1 MVAAASRG
9 NGSLTLNQT
18 RYSGLRWLLRKRG
31 SETRMGRIGVAALR
45 GEVLGSSFGESS
57 FGTEDEAGRSRVGA
71 FFRRV
76 FREREL
82 ILRSEGQVSYL
93 RLSSRLQMGVAGACL
108 AVVVWAGGVSGA
120 AYWQKTIID
129 DKHREIGEAKLAIE
143 DLRDDMTTY
152 QQQIAGATKS
162 LAARANRH
170 GDGTTISAHDLQEFR
185 NELGAIDDLNIK
197 LSSLVEQI
205 NVDVEADDPERAR
218 IIASRQV
225 LHDRIDLL
233 RRTLSETRER
243 ETDLA
248 VNVKEMTSR
257 VETLSKQKHAVVA
270 ERNKLEARLAEL
282 DSQLLESRTRVGDL
296 SRDLRQTRSELRT
309 VMAGRDTI
317 EQERLGLI
325 SRVSVLEK
333 SLLDARNRGDGLAV
347 TLTALER
354 RLEEANEARANSE
367 LVKDDTVRK
376 LAEVGRLLAG
386 TRNRQTGIENRLA
399 SLVTEIEE
407 VTDGQVRGDAQMTE
421 SHDAVAALELAVSA
435 VLNDIRK
442 TREEKAEAERTL
454 NDVVAELGVVAG
466 IDTKMQT
473 ATEDPVKATRRLLA
487 TIRDLHE
494 SQEQVVVA
502 LIDKTDRQIKRAER
516 MLSLAGLGPVE
527 MEALGAPVVEGQG
540 GPFFALDFEGGSAQD
555 LEINVA
561 TLSEKAERWEALEEV
576 MACAPW
582 IPPVDNYHFTSRFG
596 KRRDPINGKMAMH
609 KGVDLAGWPKTPIY
623 ATAPG
628 EVIYAGRDGK
638 YGKSIVIDHG
648 CGIKTRYAHLH
659 TILVKKGDVV
669 PHRFQIA
676 KMGST
681 GRSTGPHIHY
691 EIVINDKPV
700 DPAPFFEAGRLA
712 FKG

>member
-1 MVAAASRG
+1 M
-9 NGSLTLNQT
+9 
-18 RYSGLRWLLRKRG
+18 
-31 SETRMGRIGVAALR
+31 
-45 GEVLGSSFGESS
+45 GSSFGQSS
-57 FGTEDEAGRSRVGA
+57 FDNEDEAGRNRVGA

-108 AVVVWAGGVSGA
+108 AVVLWAGAVSGA
-120 AYWQKTIID
+120 AYWQKTVID

-152 QQQIAGATKS
+152 QQQIATATKS
-162 LAARANRH
+162 LSARASKH

-205 NVDVEADDPERAR
+205 NVDVDADDPERAR

-248 VNVKEMTSR
+248 VNVKQMTSR
-257 VETLSKQKHAVVA
+257 VDTLSKQKHAVAA

-296 SRDLRQTRSELRT
+296 SRDLRQTRTELRT

-347 TLTALER
+347 NLTALER
-354 RLEEANEARANSE
+354 RLDEAREAKTNSE
-367 LVKDDTVRK
+367 LVKEDTARK
-376 LAEVGRLLAG
+376 LAQVGRLLEG
-386 TRNRQTGIENRLA
+386 TRNRQAGIENRLVA
-399 SLVTEIEE
+399 LVTEIEA
-407 VTDGQVRGDAQMTE
+407 VTDSQVRGDDQLTQ
-421 SHDAVAALELAVSA
+421 SHDEVAALELAVSA
-435 VLNDIRK
+435 VLNDIAK
-442 TREEKAEAERTL
+442 TRDAKAEAERTL
-454 NDVVAELGVVAG
+454 DDVVAELGVVAG
-466 IDTKMQT
+466 VDTKKQI
-473 ATEDPVKATRRLLA
+473 ATEDPVKATRKLLA
-487 TIRDLHE
+487 TIRELHE

-516 MLSLAGLGPVE
+516 ILGLAGLGPVE
-527 MEALGAPVVEGQG
+527 MAALGIPTNEGQG

-561 TLSEKAERWEALEEV
+561 TLSEKAEQWEAYEEV
-576 MACAPW
+576 MACMPL
-582 IPPVDNYHFTSRFG
+582 IPPVDNYQFTSGFG
-596 KRRDPINGKMAMH
+596 KRRDPINGKMAVH
-609 KGVDLAGWPKTPIY
+609 EGVDLAGWPKTPIY

-628 EVIYAGRDGK
+628 EVIYAGRNGK

-648 CGIKTRYAHLH
+648 CGVTTRYAHLH
-659 TILVKKGDVV
+659 TILVKKGDMV
-669 PHRFQIA
+669 PHRFEIA

-681 GRSTGPHIHY
+681 GRSTGPHVHY
-691 EIVINDKPV
+691 EIVINNKPV

-712 FKG
+712 YKG

>member
-1 MVAAASRG
+1 MDS
-9 NGSLTLNQT
+9 S
-18 RYSGLRWLLRKRG
+18 
-31 SETRMGRIGVAALR
+31 IGK
-45 GEVLGSSFGESS
+45 SSFGQD
-57 FGTEDEAGRSRVGA
+57 DEAEHSRLGM

-82 ILRSEGQVSYL
+82 ILRSDGTVRYM
-93 RLSSRLQMGVAGACL
+93 RLSSRLQMGVAGICL
-108 AVVVWAGGVSGA
+108 AVGFWAAGVSGT
-120 AYWQKTIID
+120 AYWQKTVID
-129 DKHREIGEAKLAIE
+129 EKHREIGEAKLAIE
-143 DLRDDMTTY
+143 DLRDDLTTY

-162 LAARANRH
+162 LAARASKH
-170 GDGTTISAHDLQEFR
+170 GDGSTVSAHDLQELR

-197 LSSLVEQI
+197 LSSIVEQI
-205 NVDVEADDPERAR
+205 NVDVDTDDPDRAR

-233 RRTLSETRER
+233 RQALSETRER

-248 VNVKEMTSR
+248 VSVKEMAAR
-257 VETLSKQKHAVVA
+257 VDTLSKQKQSVES
-270 ERNKLEARLAEL
+270 ERNKLENRLAEL
-282 DSQLLESRTRVGDL
+282 DMQLLESRTRVGDL
-296 SRDLRQTRSELRT
+296 SRDLRQTRADLRT

-317 EQERLGLI
+317 EQARQGLA
-325 SRVSVLEK
+325 SRVAVLEK
-333 SLLDARNRGDGLAV
+333 SLLEARNRGDGLAIN
-347 TLTALER
+347 LAAMER
-354 RLEEANEARANSE
+354 RLDEARDARANAE
-367 LVKDDTVRK
+367 KVKEDTSRK

-386 TRNRQTGIENRLA
+386 SRHRQTGIENRLA
-399 SLVTEIEE
+399 SLASKIDE
-407 VTDGQVRGDAQMTE
+407 VTDDTVAGEAQLTQ
-421 SHDAVAALELAVSA
+421 SHDAVAALEVAVSA

-454 NDVVAELGVVAG
+454 EDVVAELGAVAG
-466 IDTKMQT
+466 VETKEQEG
-473 ATEDPVKATRRLLA
+473 ADGPVETTRRLLA
-487 TIRDLHE
+487 TIRDLHK
-494 SQEQVVVA
+494 SQEDVVVA
-502 LIDKTDRQIKRAER
+502 LIDKTDQQIKRAER
-516 MLSLAGLGPVE
+516 MLTLAGLGPEE
-527 MEALGAPVVEGQG
+527 MEALGAPVSEGQG

-555 LEINVA
+555 LEVNVA
-561 TLSEKAERWEALEEV
+561 TLSDKAERWSLLEEV
-576 MACAPW
+576 LACAPW

-638 YGKSIVIDHG
+638 YGKSVVIDHG

-659 TILVKKGDVV
+659 TILVKKGDTV

-691 EIVINDKPV
+691 EIIVNGKPV